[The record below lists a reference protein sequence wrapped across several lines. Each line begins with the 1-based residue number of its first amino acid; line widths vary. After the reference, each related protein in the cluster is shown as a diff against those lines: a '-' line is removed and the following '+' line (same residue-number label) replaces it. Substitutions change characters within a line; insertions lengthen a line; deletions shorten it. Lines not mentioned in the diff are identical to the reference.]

1 MKKVVNKTVNL
12 DLVGV
17 NGNAY
22 MVMGVFRR
30 QAVRDGWSK
39 EEIDAVLTEAKSSD
53 YDHLL
58 ATIVN
63 HCEAVDEDDINLN
76 FESYDD

>member
-12 DLVGV
+12 ELVGV
-17 NGNAY
+17 NGNAF
-22 MVMGVFRR
+22 MIMGVFRR
-30 QAVRDGWSK
+30 QAVKEGWGK
-39 EEIDAVLTEAKSSD
+39 EEIDAVLSEAKSSD
-53 YDHLL
+53 YNHLL

>member
-63 HCEAVDEDDINLN
+63 HCEAIDEDDINLN

>member
-17 NGNAY
+17 NGNAFII
-22 MVMGVFRR
+22 MGVFRK
-30 QAVRDGWSK
+30 QAVKEEWTK
-39 EEIDAVLTEAKSSD
+39 EEIDAVLTEAKSGD

-63 HCEAVDEDDINLN
+63 HCQAVDKDDSNLN

>member
-12 DLVGV
+12 ELVGV
-17 NGNAY
+17 NGNAF
-22 MVMGVFRR
+22 MIMGVFRR
-30 QAVRDGWSK
+30 QARKEGWSK
-39 EEIDAVLTEAKSSD
+39 EEIEAVLTEAKSGD
-53 YDHLL
+53 YNHLI

-63 HCEAVDEDDINLN
+63 HSEAVNEDDINLN

>member
-1 MKKVVNKTVNL
+1 MKKVINKTVNL

-17 NGNAY
+17 NGNAF
-22 MVMGVFRR
+22 MIMGVFQR
-30 QAVRDGWSK
+30 QAKREGWSTS
-39 EEIDAVLTEAKSSD
+39 EIEMVLAEAKSGD

-63 HCEAVDEDDINLN
+63 HCEVNDEPFKTENDDH
-76 FESYDD
+76 

>member
-22 MVMGVFRR
+22 VIMGTFKR
-30 QAVRDGWSK
+30 QALREKWSK

-63 HCEAVDEDDINLN
+63 HCEVIDEDDINLN

>member
-17 NGNAY
+17 NGNAF
-22 MVMGVFRR
+22 MIMGVFQR
-30 QAVRDGWSK
+30 QAKKEGWTQD
-39 EEIDAVLTEAKSSD
+39 EIDLVLKETKSGD

-58 ATIVN
+58 ATIIN
-63 HCEAVDEDDINLN
+63 YCELKDE
-76 FESYDD
+76 F